1 FFACMALVQHWF
13 NRIGVS
19 VNHPKTIFWLF
30 ALTCP
35 INYLLSV
42 LWWDMPA
49 WLYVGLVVTAIMQSG
64 AWARWLASVIEN
76 RRHIAG
82 LLPVMAKWLFISV
95 AVAATIKL
103 TLQGLS
109 VIPALG
115 QLSYSLRPIVIGY
128 LHLVL
133 LAVIS
138 LFILAY
144 SYAGGLLR
152 INRVAIRAT

>member
-1 FFACMALVQHWF
+1 
-13 NRIGVS
+13 
-19 VNHPKTIFWLF
+19 
-30 ALTCP
+30 
-35 INYLLSV
+35 
-42 LWWDMPA
+42 
-49 WLYVGLVVTAIMQSG
+49 
-64 AWARWLASVIEN
+64 
-76 RRHIAG
+76 
-82 LLPVMAKWLFISV
+82 WLFISV

-115 QLSYSLRPIVIGY
+115 QLSYSFRPIVIGY

-152 INRVAIRAT
+152 INRVAIRATVVFAAGVILNELLLMVQGISGLAGMPISHVPLLLAIAAGMLLVGIAGLLASQRQ